1 MQKLFIRTCS
11 EEIILLRRHSTLS
24 WDGHSITL
32 LELLPSKSIPRRSPN
47 SPDKSAYFR
56 QQVLLHVPCD
66 NDWETLYRTLVHTQV
81 QLEIPVVE
89 DEYEDAD
96 EDSAQDVEE
105 WMVIA
110 GAGPHGEIGPN
121 VEIGRREMDVE
132 YNWTES
138 FYQYTNGLNLPSFV
152 TEQKLST
159 AEDEPV
165 WDAPN
170 VSFSNEQQAILD
182 LLSRQFQSIE
192 TGVDS
197 ICSQL
202 NQLLGPD
209 SFRLLAPTDAAAV
222 NVNGSTIHS
231 GLSISIGKYDNFID
245 QPAMNGTCLQYKLRS
260 FHSEKNLR
268 LQSVDIWY

>member
-1 MQKLFIRTCS
+1 
-11 EEIILLRRHSTLS
+11 
-24 WDGHSITL
+24 
-32 LELLPSKSIPRRSPN
+32 
-47 SPDKSAYFR
+47 
-56 QQVLLHVPCD
+56 
-66 NDWETLYRTLVHTQV
+66 
-81 QLEIPVVE
+81 
-89 DEYEDAD
+89 
-96 EDSAQDVEE
+96 
-105 WMVIA
+105 MVIA

-231 GLSISIGKYDNFID
+231 GLSISIGKYDNFIVIKVVGGLTSQLLPKAAFIQESTKFGMD
-245 QPAMNGTCLQYKLRS
+245 LHWEHMKLLGREDTKNHAHKQNGGQKRGFDNIS
-260 FHSEKNLR
+260 FP
-268 LQSVDIWY
+268 VTFF